1 MTESLKPRYR
11 VPKWSEIVPQEIVRR
26 VQASKQS
33 LIVGRG
39 NLDFKGEF
47 FYDPVTRRRISV
59 ERAIVEGL
67 IRVPMKIRV
76 EEAFFKKVEREQYGF
91 LLAMMPLLNRM
102 NSHSSATLMY
112 LRDQDRNV
120 LDPFFG
126 DMLER
131 IQERLE
137 DQRF

>member
-1 MTESLKPRYR
+1 MTDSLKPRYR
-11 VPKWSEIVPQEIVRR
+11 VPKWSEIVPPEIVRR
-26 VQASKQS
+26 VQSSKQS

-39 NLDFKGEF
+39 NLDFKGEY
-47 FYDPVTRRRISV
+47 FYDPVTKRRISV

-67 IRVPMKIRV
+67 IKVPMKIRV
-76 EEAFFKKVEREQYGF
+76 EDTFFRKVEQDHYGF
-91 LLAMMPLLNRM
+91 LLAMRPILNRM
-102 NSHSSATLMY
+102 NQHSSDTLMW
-112 LRDQDRNV
+112 LRDQGRSV

-126 DMLER
+126 EMLDR